1 MNPSNRSYLSDT
13 AIFHFHDYGRK
24 SIILTKEFFTEIVK
38 LHHDRFWPTK
48 MKHTLWISE
57 NFTAKS
63 LLAFGATNR
72 YPPRTAPSPVAYT
85 GSNWGRTIYLRIPGL
100 QEAIRQLLVTSTF
113 LMGRV
118 VLGPRKVYR
127 NCCKRTCDLAL
138 AHGESLVQPFAGCE
152 ICGNLN
158 IIQNSEADRDE
169 YRIMT
174 YLLVKLQFPISIN
187 PSTFQF
193 AACRVDLARM
203 VWSFHLGK
211 LALQI
216 NTLMTMHTPCIF
228 HNIITYYCS
237 ILLVI
242 CLLQIVL
249 TALLGATAFVLLSGC
264 LCMSLYIL
272 LPCGGSGFQ
281 WFLESSL
288 SGPESQEED
297 QNHRGGIP
305 NLTCASRVRL
315 DGVLQITVSQASEDF
330 EPHVCPSIINP
341 TKTTLYYTT
350 IHLS

>member
-1 MNPSNRSYLSDT
+1 MDLRKFHSQVSPRIWCNRPVPSQKRAKPCRIHRVQLRETYLLEDT
-13 AIFHFHDYGRK
+13 
-24 SIILTKEFFTEIVK
+24 
-38 LHHDRFWPTK
+38 
-48 MKHTLWISE
+48 WI
-57 NFTAKS
+57 A
-63 LLAFGATNR
+63 
-72 YPPRTAPSPVAYT
+72 
-85 GSNWGRTIYLRIPGL
+85 GSNQAITSNIHFFNGTSGARSQECIP
-100 QEAIRQLLVTSTF
+100 
-113 LMGRV
+113 
-118 VLGPRKVYR
+118 VYR
-127 NCCKRTCDLAL
+127 NCCKRACDLAL

-169 YRIMT
+169 YGIMT
-174 YLLVKLQFPISIN
+174 YLLVRLQFPISIN

-242 CLLQIVL
+242 CLLQIVI

-281 WFLESSL
+281 
-288 SGPESQEED
+288 
-297 QNHRGGIP
+297 
-305 NLTCASRVRL
+305 
-315 DGVLQITVSQASEDF
+315 
-330 EPHVCPSIINP
+330 
-341 TKTTLYYTT
+341 
-350 IHLS
+350 